1 MREGELE
8 DEWVCLASQNFFPF
22 IDKLSNLREL
32 ITDITDQLGGK
43 HGGWETIAVH

>member
-1 MREGELE
+1 MGVPGIPEL
-8 DEWVCLASQNFFPF
+8 LPF